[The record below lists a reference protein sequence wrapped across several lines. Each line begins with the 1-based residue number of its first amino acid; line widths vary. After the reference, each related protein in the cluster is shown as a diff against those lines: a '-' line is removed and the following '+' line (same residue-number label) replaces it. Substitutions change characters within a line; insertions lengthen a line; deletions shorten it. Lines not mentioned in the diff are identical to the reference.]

1 MLENVL
7 NYLKIQLVSRK
18 HTYTYA
24 QQEEGGGK
32 EKGREREAKQ
42 AKGERH
48 TEGGLGAKKNKKYFR
63 ILKKF
68 CCSY

>member
-1 MLENVL
+1 MHGNVL
-7 NYLKIQLVSRK
+7 NYLKIQLVSREHT
-18 HTYTYA
+18 HTYA
-24 QQEEGGGK
+24 RQEEGARK
-32 EKGREREAKQ
+32 EREAQQ

-48 TEGGLGAKKNKKYFR
+48 TERGLGAKKNKKYSR